1 MLWTMPAMSARADT
15 ARLGEHLQYLTILW
29 NAAECIVALVA
40 GFVAGS
46 IALVGFGFDSAIEV
60 TSSVAAVWRLR
71 SDRDETAREAAER
84 RTLRIVGVC
93 FLALAAYIGYG
104 GARDLV
110 TREPPAHSVAGIVI
124 AALSLI
130 VMP

>member
-1 MLWTMPAMSARADT
+1 MLWTMPAISARADT
-15 ARLGEHLQYLTILW
+15 GRLGEHLQYLTILW

-71 SDRDETAREAAER
+71 ADRDETVREAAER

-104 GARDLV
+104 GAGALGTRGAAPRACAGGGV
-110 TREPPAHSVAGIVI
+110 TP
-124 AALSLI
+124 
-130 VMP
+130 